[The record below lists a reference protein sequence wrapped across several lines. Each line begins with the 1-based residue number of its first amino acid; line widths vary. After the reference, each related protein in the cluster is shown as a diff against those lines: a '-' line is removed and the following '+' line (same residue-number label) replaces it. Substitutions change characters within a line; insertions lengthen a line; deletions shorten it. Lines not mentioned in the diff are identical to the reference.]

1 MDLAR
6 RACVREVH
14 LMMGKSQFKTVI
26 SGTNLGFMVKM
37 GLVNHPSTGICSRSE
52 SGVDGGLHHALAGDE
67 ISCVMFRVALS
78 FCLLQLYALCL
89 QLYCKGFTM
98 TELQV

>member
-37 GLVNHPSTGICSRSE
+37 GLVNHPIHRY
-52 SGVDGGLHHALAGDE
+52 LFQ
-67 ISCVMFRVALS
+67 IRVW
-78 FCLLQLYALCL
+78 
-89 QLYCKGFTM
+89 G
-98 TELQV
+98 